1 MRNTGLHHRG
11 GRERGPPPSGGIVGS
26 GSSCMRLFAFL
37 SNMFDG
43 EMTLDEKLVLQ
54 ILRRLAATPY
64 DKENADHE
72 QLLRR
77 FFLLCFPEATLEPA
91 KEEDSRWKEVG
102 FQSEDPRRDFRGGGF
117 LALQNLCFFRL
128 RYPRQFFTLSRKS
141 YTAGFPMAAAFINI
155 THMLTAYLRLT
166 VSAGLAAGEIQA
178 PRRAMRHF
186 LRLCLSPAALED
198 EAEERVQL
206 NDFSKGSKEGSFLC
220 PPPLPGAAALAQRR
234 GSDSY
239 SDSDLVRSD
248 LSAASANAPACG
260 MRTAAANVPQG
271 QPTQASSPLPSGPLL
286 PGRRLRRGSSDLGR
300 GRVRTGQVTE
310 NRVLTVFGHLF
321 VFACMR
327 LDQELGLRGAWQ
339 PDGTDPPL
347 AHSPRHFPHHFSGR
361 RRLHGHF
368 VHSSRRTSA
377 SKGSSGKSHPAEE
390 THMATEPSAGS
401 GGASEASRDSVLAPT
416 QGRDTA
422 PVSPARSV
430 AGMEETELCPTSGE
444 LSATPSPRSTGSGR
458 EQPSVLPANPGAPGD
473 SGSCEAAARPASGG
487 SDGLL
492 HRRAQLCFG
501 EALKEVRNAVDA
513 VLCDGT
519 VQTVGD
525 LGAICRSC

>member
-1 MRNTGLHHRG
+1 
-11 GRERGPPPSGGIVGS
+11 
-26 GSSCMRLFAFL
+26 
-37 SNMFDG
+37 
-43 EMTLDEKLVLQ
+43 
-54 ILRRLAATPY
+54 
-64 DKENADHE
+64 
-72 QLLRR
+72 
-77 FFLLCFPEATLEPA
+77 
-91 KEEDSRWKEVG
+91 
-102 FQSEDPRRDFRGGGF
+102 
-117 LALQNLCFFRL
+117 
-128 RYPRQFFTLSRKS
+128 
-141 YTAGFPMAAAFINI
+141 
-155 THMLTAYLRLT
+155 MLTAYLRLT